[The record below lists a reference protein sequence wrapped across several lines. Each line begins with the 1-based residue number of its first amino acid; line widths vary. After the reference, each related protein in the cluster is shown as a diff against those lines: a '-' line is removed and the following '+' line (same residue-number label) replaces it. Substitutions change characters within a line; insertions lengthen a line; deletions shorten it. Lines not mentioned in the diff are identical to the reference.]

1 MSMIF
6 CGVKNLWSLA
16 QNCSKYRKLGYSMN
30 PYDVL
35 IRPLLTEKI
44 TAIRE
49 IKNSVAFAVDSR
61 ATRIDVR
68 RAVEKVFSVKVASV
82 NVMNVKGKK
91 KRQGRYLGKRSDWR
105 KAFVTLKEGEKIEL
119 YESA

>member
-1 MSMIF
+1 
-6 CGVKNLWSLA
+6 V
-16 QNCSKYRKLGYSMN
+16 N
-30 PYDVL
+30 PHDVL

-49 IKNSVAFAVDSR
+49 VKNAVAFAVHR
-61 ATRIDVR
+61 HATRIEIR

-82 NVMNVKGKK
+82 NVMNVRGKK
-91 KRQGRYLGKRSDWR
+91 KRQGRFSGKRADWR

-119 YESA
+119 YENA

>member
-1 MSMIF
+1 
-6 CGVKNLWSLA
+6 
-16 QNCSKYRKLGYSMN
+16 MN

-49 IKNSVAFAVDSR
+49 IKNSVAFAVDRR

-82 NVMNVKGKK
+82 NVMNVRGKK

>member
-1 MSMIF
+1 
-6 CGVKNLWSLA
+6 
-16 QNCSKYRKLGYSMN
+16 MN

-49 IKNSVAFAVDSR
+49 IKNCVAFAIDGR

-68 RAVEKVFSVKVASV
+68 RAVEKI
-82 NVMNVKGKK
+82 
-91 KRQGRYLGKRSDWR
+91 DR
-105 KAFVTLKEGEKIEL
+105 KSTRLNSSHTDISRMPS
-119 YESA
+119 SA

>member
-1 MSMIF
+1 
-6 CGVKNLWSLA
+6 
-16 QNCSKYRKLGYSMN
+16 MN

-49 IKNSVAFAVDSR
+49 IKNSVVFAVHRR
-61 ATRIDVR
+61 ATRIDIR
-68 RAVEKVFSVKVASV
+68 LAVEKIFTVKVDSV
-82 NVMNVKGKK
+82 NVMNVRGKK

-105 KAFVTLKEGEKIEL
+105 KAFVTLQDGEKIEL

>member
-1 MSMIF
+1 
-6 CGVKNLWSLA
+6 
-16 QNCSKYRKLGYSMN
+16 MN
-30 PYDVL
+30 PHDVL

-49 IKNSVAFAVDSR
+49 TKNGVAFSVHR
-61 ATRIDVR
+61 QATRVDIR

-82 NVMNVKGKK
+82 NVMNVRGKK
-91 KRQGRYLGKRSDWR
+91 KRQGRFTGKRSDWR
-105 KAFVTLKEGEKIEL
+105 KAFITLREGEKIEL

>member
-1 MSMIF
+1 
-6 CGVKNLWSLA
+6 
-16 QNCSKYRKLGYSMN
+16 MN

-49 IKNSVAFAVDSR
+49 IKNCVAFAVDSR
-61 ATRIDVR
+61 ATRIDVC
-68 RAVEKVFSVKVASV
+68 RAVEKIFSVKVASV
-82 NVMNVKGKK
+82 NVMNVRGKK

>member
-1 MSMIF
+1 
-6 CGVKNLWSLA
+6 
-16 QNCSKYRKLGYSMN
+16 MN
-30 PYDVL
+30 PHDVL

-49 IKNSVAFAVDSR
+49 VKNAVAFAVHR
-61 ATRIDVR
+61 HATRIDIR
-68 RAVEKVFSVKVASV
+68 RAVEKVFNVRVASV
-82 NVMNVKGKK
+82 NVVNVMGKK
-91 KRQGRYLGKRSDWR
+91 KRQGRFLGKRADWR

>member
-1 MSMIF
+1 
-6 CGVKNLWSLA
+6 
-16 QNCSKYRKLGYSMN
+16 MN
-30 PYDVL
+30 PHDVL

-49 IKNSVAFAVDSR
+49 MKNAIAFSVHR
-61 ATRIDVR
+61 QATRIDVR
-68 RAVEKVFSVKVASV
+68 RAVEKVFGVKVSLV

-91 KRQGRYLGKRSDWR
+91 KRQGRFTGKRSDWR
-105 KAFVTLKEGEKIEL
+105 KAFITLKEGEKIEL